1 MPPGLPLVS
10 TLEVNTMDLTT
21 LITACALTVDP
32 KIMHALIWHQ
42 SGGEPW
48 AFSVSGQRQPQVFQN
63 IEDAIG
69 AARGIQPENIAIRV
83 GLAGLPGTPRAVTAT
98 TFIPCSKSPRQRA
111 RLRSLLS
118 CAGPPIAQRATRFA
132 APLRPTMA
140 RGNGPITALQTPSE
154 R

>member
-48 AFSVSGQRQPQVFQN
+48 AFSVSGQRQPQVLRN
-63 IEDAIG
+63 IEDAAWCRACHSPG
-69 AARGIQPENIAIRV
+69 KYRHPGRPGRRAGHASRDHGDDVHPMLEHRLGRAADC
-83 GLAGLPGTPRAVTAT
+83 AV
-98 TFIPCSKSPRQRA
+98 C
-111 RLRSLLS
+111 
-118 CAGPPIAQRATRFA
+118 
-132 APLRPTMA
+132 
-140 RGNGPITALQTPSE
+140 
-154 R
+154 